1 MKKFYFIFLICF
13 LSCGENYS
21 EMEKNCASS
30 DANFTDSICRD
41 IDLKVGTQQVKK
53 ERILNSI
60 NTSGINFNP

>member
-1 MKKFYFIFLICF
+1 MKKILFFFLICF
-13 LSCGENYS
+13 LSCGENYY
-21 EMEKNCASS
+21 ETEKNCTSF

-41 IDLKVGTQQVKK
+41 IDLKVGTQQAKK

>member
-1 MKKFYFIFLICF
+1 MKKILFFFPIFF

-21 EMEKNCASS
+21 ETEKNCASFEV
-30 DANFTDSICRD
+30 NFTDSICRD
-41 IDLKVGTQQVKK
+41 IDLKAGTQQVKK